1 MSFQN
6 DSAPNPSIECRFE
19 RICSDE
25 LIDPEHPC
33 TLMPCL
39 VALHYEISLIE
50 AGRSLLADRM
60 DVLLINVLE
69 RNHSSLCREL
79 REIGKKMRD
88 ISVEG
93 EWLEMQV
100 AGKKYALSMVQQQHV
115 VVSI

>member
-1 MSFQN
+1 
-6 DSAPNPSIECRFE
+6 
-19 RICSDE
+19 
-25 LIDPEHPC
+25 
-33 TLMPCL
+33 MPRL

-50 AGRSLLADRM
+50 AGRSLLADSMGACVRKRAEVIEKIEKLR
-60 DVLLINVLE
+60 DGRPPDQRPGAE
-69 RNHSSLCREL
+69 SFSLCREL